1 MSVSFVCDHQPEGTA
16 LTRVCM
22 TGLAGG
28 AASGSRSITRDPE
41 MKKRIETAFRKF
53 RADVLRKQADELV
66 RGENEVEL
74 LL

>member
-1 MSVSFVCDHQPEGTA
+1 MSIFLFDQSQRTA
-16 LTRVCM
+16 LTTAGM

-41 MKKRIETAFRKF
+41 MKKRVETAFRIF
-53 RADVLRKQADELV
+53 RADVLRKQADELD

-74 LL
+74 ML

>member
-1 MSVSFVCDHQPEGTA
+1 
-16 LTRVCM
+16 M

>member
-1 MSVSFVCDHQPEGTA
+1 MSVSFDCGHQPEGTA
-16 LTRVCM
+16 LIRGCM